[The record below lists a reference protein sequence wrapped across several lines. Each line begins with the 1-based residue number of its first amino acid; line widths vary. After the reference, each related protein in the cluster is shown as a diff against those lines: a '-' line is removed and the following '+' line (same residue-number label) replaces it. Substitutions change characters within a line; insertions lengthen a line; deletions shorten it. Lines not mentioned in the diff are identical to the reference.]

1 MVVSITTRLHA
12 WPRHRT
18 RPLGSLVNA
27 PGSSFPVN
35 GAAAPAN
42 SALNAAA
49 AEFLITASWTLLA
62 KFDGELAAAAQTYAA
77 TGTLKYSW

>member
-18 RPLGSLVNA
+18 RHLESFVNA

-35 GAAAPAN
+35 GAAPPAN
-42 SALNAAA
+42 SALTTAA
-49 AEFLITASWTLLA
+49 AEFLITANWTLLA
-62 KFDGELAAAAQTYAA
+62 KFDGEFAATAQTYAG